1 MKEYQ
6 KPFIED
12 EEIEIEDICLVS
24 GGTQSVNIDDGSVKN
39 DPVTNLWN

>member
-12 EEIEIEDICLVS
+12 EEIDIEDICTVS
-24 GGTQSVNIDDGSVKN
+24 GGTRGGVIDEDGDNFDSE
-39 DPVTNLWN
+39 NLW